1 MPFVTDFFVSGL
13 KVCLL
18 KKQAFLF
25 FRKKG
30 DWMELL
36 FQLAV
41 ILIASKVAGDI
52 SVRLGQPSV
61 LGKLLVGIL
70 LGPAVLGLIHETTT
84 LEQLSQ
90 IGVILLMFIA
100 GMETDL
106 DEFRRSGKAATFVGL
121 NGIIVPLLVGYLAGI
136 VMNMSTF
143 EAVFLGLLLS
153 ATSVSISVQALKE
166 LNKMQSKEGA
176 TILGAAV
183 IDDVV
188 VIIALAFLMSMAGDD
203 VNLTMVIVK
212 KVLFFAGA
220 ILAAWKLVPWVLK
233 KFAPLKVTET
243 VITAA
248 LIICFLYAYLAEVTG
263 VAAIIGAY
271 IAGVA
276 ISMTD
281 FKQEVLEKVETI
293 GYSIF
298 VPVFFTSIGVKAS
311 FEGITQNLGLIVILS
326 VIAIL
331 TKLIG
336 AALGAKMARFSWNSS
351 LGIGAAMVSRGEVAL
366 ILATIGL
373 DSKLISQE
381 LFSILVIVVLVTT
394 IVTPPMM
401 KFFFQRGDKQE
412 KIESIA

>member
-1 MPFVTDFFVSGL
+1 M
-13 KVCLL
+13 
-18 KKQAFLF
+18 
-25 FRKKG
+25 
-30 DWMELL
+30 MELL

-41 ILIASKVAGDI
+41 ILIASKIAGDI

-61 LGKLLVGIL
+61 LGKLVIGII
-70 LGPAVLGLIHETTT
+70 LGPAVLGLVEETTT

-106 DEFRRSGKAATFVGL
+106 DEFKRSGKAATFVGL
-121 NGIIVPLLVGYLAGI
+121 SGIIVPLAVGFLAGI
-136 VMNMSTF
+136 LMNMTTI
-143 EAVFLGLLLS
+143 EAIFLGLLLS

-176 TILGAAV
+176 AILGAAV

-188 VIIALAFLMSMAGDD
+188 VIIALAFLMSMAGGD
-203 VNLTMVIVK
+203 VNLSIVIIK
-212 KVLFFAGA
+212 KVLFFGGA
-220 ILAAWKLVPWVLK
+220 ILAAWKLVPWILK

-243 VITAA
+243 VISAA

-276 ISMTD
+276 ISLTD
-281 FKQEVLEKVETI
+281 FKKEVFEKVETI

-298 VPVFFTSIGVKAS
+298 VPVFFTSIGIKAS
-311 FEGITQNLGLIVILS
+311 FEGLAQNIWLIIVLS
-326 VIAIL
+326 IIAIL

-336 AALGAKMARFSWNSS
+336 AAAGAKMAHFSWNSS

-366 ILATIGL
+366 ILATIGIEA
-373 DSKLISQE
+373 KLINQQ

-401 KFFFQRGDKQE
+401 KFFFQRGVKQNAM
-412 KIESIA
+412 KSTA